1 MDQDEL
7 AFPSLITVEEAAK
20 ILFISRAYAYKLVSE
35 KKLPALKIGNTYRI
49 RMDDLEQYITSSLTT
64 KLANVEKG

>member
-1 MDQDEL
+1 MVQDEL
-7 AFPSLITVEEAAK
+7 VFPTLLTVEKTAN
-20 ILFISRAYAYKLVSE
+20 ILYISRQYVYKLIAK
-35 KKLPALKIGNTYRI
+35 KKLPALKIGNTYRV